1 LLICT
6 ILIAQIIF
14 FIEKLTNIICKSITI
29 IHISK
34 YYRYLLNKMCSQ
46 YGNDRWQ
53 KMGVRTTFV
62 GPREARVEV
71 RHVGSLQVEGNGI
84 MGPLFLLT
92 SLPAASSI
100 YGSLHCHL
108 PLLYVTQA
116 GALKNK
122 V

>member
-1 LLICT
+1 
-6 ILIAQIIF
+6 
-14 FIEKLTNIICKSITI
+14 
-29 IHISK
+29 
-34 YYRYLLNKMCSQ
+34 MCSQ

-62 GPREARVEV
+62 GPGEARVEV
-71 RHVGSLQVEGNGI
+71 RPVGSLQVEGNGTI
-84 MGPLFLLT
+84 ISFDF
-92 SLPAASSI
+92 SSSRQLNI
-100 YGSLHCHL
+100 WGSLHCHL